1 MSQSKRMSLIEAWVG
16 TCIGLIIAYVANYGI
31 MLALGVPISH
41 AQNLVVTAFMTV
53 ISVVRS
59 YYVRRL
65 FNWMEK
71 KYDN

>member
-1 MSQSKRMSLIEAWVG
+1 MSQSKRMSLIESCVG
-16 TCIGLIIAYVANYGI
+16 TCIGLIIAYLANWGI
-31 MLALGVPISH
+31 LWAMGIHISH
-41 AQNLVVTAFMTV
+41 AQNVLMTAFMTV

-71 KYDN
+71 KYGN